1 MARLTRRDFLKASA
15 LGMGAAAISTGLAG
29 CVLDSDDKRR
39 VDFTHGVAS
48 GDPLQDS
55 VILWTRAVPERGSK
69 VKVGWEIA
77 TDAEFSSVVRSGT
90 AETTEAHD
98 FTIKVDAQG
107 LMPGQRYY
115 YRFRSSGATSPVGA
129 ATTCR
134 TDR

>member
-15 LGMGAAAISTGLAG
+15 LGMGGAVAISTGLAGG

-77 TDAEFSSVVRSGT
+77 TDAEFASVVRSGT

-107 LMPGQRYY
+107 
-115 YRFRSSGATSPVGA
+115 
-129 ATTCR
+129 
-134 TDR
+134 